1 MTAAAPPAVQQG
13 AVVFTD
19 MVGFTEFT
27 AHRGDEQALALLGM
41 QERIVRESLPDDAR
55 IVKEL
60 GDGLLLWFADACA
73 ALETALSLSGR
84 FEELDEESIV
94 TVGVRIGI
102 NWGTYLPRGEDIVGH
117 CVNVASRI
125 VNVAGPGEVLV
136 SDTFLSEVEARVDD
150 VEFDELGPVVMKGI
164 PEPVRLFRVYRC
176 PPD

>member
-1 MTAAAPPAVQQG
+1 MTAAAPPATLEG

-27 AHRGDEQALALLGM
+27 AHQGDEQALALLSM
-41 QERIVRESLPDDAR
+41 QDGLVRDSLPEDAR
-55 IVKEL
+55 VVKEL

-73 ALETALSLSGR
+73 ALETALTLSGR
-84 FEELDEESIV
+84 FEELDEQSIV
-94 TVGVRIGI
+94 PVGVRIGI
-102 NWGTYLPRGEDIVGH
+102 NWGQYLRRGDDIVGH

-136 SDTFLSEVEARVDD
+136 SDTLVARVEADVRG

-164 PEPVRLFRVYRC
+164 PEPVRLFRAYRC
-176 PPD
+176 RD